1 MNTITK
7 SNQLAKDLCK
17 DSVCRY
23 VYGAK
28 YQKHTTSLV
37 NKLAKQYPG
46 VYTDAYIKKTLSD
59 ADKGYMGIDCS
70 GLTCK
75 ILGIAQQG
83 SSQLKS
89 SAVKLL
95 KVTKANAKE
104 GMAIWKQGHVA
115 YVGEGLKIYEA
126 NGVDKDMEV
135 SSWDKRAKDFTHL
148 LVVKGSYLAEHWND
162 KATTQ
167 SSAKV
172 SYYKKYTGKSQKI
185 DEVLKA
191 IGVPSKYYG
200 SWQKRKEIAK
210 ANGIK
215 SYTGT
220 AKQNITL
227 ISLAKQGKLKKI

>member
-37 NKLAKQYPG
+37 KKLAKQYPG
-46 VYTDAYIKKTLSD
+46 VYTNTYKKKTLSD

-70 GLTCK
+70 GLVCK
-75 ILGIAQQG
+75 VLGIVQQG

-89 SAVKLL
+89 NAVKLL

-104 GMAIWKQGHVA
+104 GMAIWKQGHIA
-115 YVGEGLKIYEA
+115 YIGEGLKIYEA

-135 SSWDKRAKDFTHL
+135 SSFDKRAKDFTYL

-162 KATTQ
+162 KTT
-167 SSAKV
+167 SKPVIKV
-172 SYYKKYTGKSQKI
+172 SYYKKYTGKSLKI
-185 DEVLKA
+185 DVVFKA
-191 IGVPSKYYG
+191 IGAPYG
-200 SWQKRKEIAK
+200 SVAKRKPVAKKNGYSSYKGSTTQNLKLIA
-210 ANGIK
+210 
-215 SYTGT
+215 
-220 AKQNITL
+220 
-227 ISLAKQGKLKKI
+227 LAKLGKLKK